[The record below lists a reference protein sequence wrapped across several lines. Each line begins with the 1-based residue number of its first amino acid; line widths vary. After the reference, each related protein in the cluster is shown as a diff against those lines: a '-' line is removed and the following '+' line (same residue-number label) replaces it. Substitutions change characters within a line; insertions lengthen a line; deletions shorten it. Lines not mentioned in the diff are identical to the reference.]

1 MKQSELVNR
10 TIFFLSFF
18 QKKKLGTTQQKSSCT
33 NVHINDQKTFFV
45 FCFWHFLSNNTALFK
60 QIIKTNIYLNV
71 QAS

>member
-18 QKKKLGTTQQKSSCT
+18 QKRNLAPHKRRAHVQMFTSMTKNG
-33 NVHINDQKTFFV
+33 FF
-45 FCFWHFLSNNTALFK
+45 FWHFLFNNTALFK

>member
-10 TIFFLSFF
+10 TIFFSFF
-18 QKKKLGTTQQKSSCT
+18 NLAPHIRRAHVQMFTSMTKKNG
-33 NVHINDQKTFFV
+33 FF
-45 FCFWHFLSNNTALFK
+45 FWHFLCKNTALFK

>member
-10 TIFFLSFF
+10 TIFFFFLSFR
-18 QKKKLGTTQQKSSCT
+18 KKNLAPHNRRAHVQMFTSMTKNGFW
-33 NVHINDQKTFFV
+33 FF
-45 FCFWHFLSNNTALFK
+45 FWHFLSNNTALFK